1 MDFLPAWNRAD
12 TRQRIQALQQLLKK
26 SSQKAGGQQLQLDPV
41 EVRQQIRKGQ
51 QLLKHLSLLALPT
64 QQTVGLQKNKKQ
76 LEAVLTDLNIV
87 FPPPP
92 RKQQQKQYNTSF
104 SSLQSPSS
112 LSSHVAR
119 SDPFP
124 MSPFKLGDV
133 LLSPPPPSS
142 PLVASVAAPTQRR
155 QQQRQHQPTP
165 TTTPVMKG
173 HRIGTRANPHVTKP
187 PTLPKDEDHQDA
199 LKQWVKK
206 QLKLPK

>member
-26 SSQKAGGQQLQLDPV
+26 SSQKAGGGQQQHQLDPV
-41 EVRQQIRKGQ
+41 EVHQQIRKGQ
-51 QLLKHLSLLALPT
+51 QLLKHLSLLALPL
-64 QQTVGLQKNKKQ
+64 QQTEQVQKNKKQ
-76 LEAVLTDLNIV
+76 LEAVLTNLKIA
-87 FPPPP
+87 FPSPPK
-92 RKQQQKQYNTSF
+92 KQQHKQYTSLSPL
-104 SSLQSPSS
+104 SSPT